1 MDHASINQDR
11 EDLARYR
18 ALYGPLPTNK
28 KERTVKMVPWG
39 EVVTEQLKIWNDF
52 TKTVKRK
59 KK

>member
-1 MDHASINQDR
+1 MDHASIYQDQ
-11 EDLARYR
+11 EDLKRYR
-18 ALYGPLPTNK
+18 ALYGPLPNNK
-28 KERTVKMVPWG
+28 KEHTVKMVPWG